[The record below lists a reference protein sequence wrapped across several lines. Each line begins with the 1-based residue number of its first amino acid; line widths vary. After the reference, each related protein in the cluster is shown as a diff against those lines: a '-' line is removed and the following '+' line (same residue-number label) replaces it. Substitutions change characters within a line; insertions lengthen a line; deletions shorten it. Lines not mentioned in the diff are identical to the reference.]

1 MVDSN
6 PKALSA
12 NDIIQT
18 LNNKF
23 WSLNTQGLL
32 SPSEGSKLDT
42 EGPMDG
48 LNLDMKIIVESQ
60 ERGYTGGS
68 GQSQYGKL

>member
-32 SPSEGSKLDT
+32 SPSEGNKLDT
-42 EGPMDG
+42 EGHMADI
-48 LNLDMKIIVESQ
+48 NLDMKTVHCLELQ
-60 ERGYTGGS
+60 DT
-68 GQSQYGKL
+68 